1 MAIILL
7 MSPSVLTLGANYMY
21 VKLIVP
27 VESLQAT
34 SC

>member
-21 VKLIVP
+21 VKLTEVS
-27 VESLQAT
+27 VTEM
-34 SC
+34 